1 MLARSIPNEI
11 RRLRNKGSEANFV
24 FFSPDGQK
32 FYEPAKRCP
41 DCDTSGQVMGE
52 KAVIDYVN
60 GGSLVEIVAT
70 CLECEGLG
78 FVVDDSD
85 GEEEA

>member
-1 MLARSIPNEI
+1 MKYGGLEV
-11 RRLRNKGSEANFV
+11 KGNEANFV
-24 FFSPDGQK
+24 FYSADGQR
-32 FYEPAKRCP
+32 FLEPAKKCT
-41 DCDTSGQVMGE
+41 DCDATGQVDGE
-52 KAVIDYVN
+52 IAHTDYVN

-85 GEEEA
+85 EQA

>member
-1 MLARSIPNEI
+1 MRYGGLEV
-11 RRLRNKGSEANFV
+11 KGSEANFV
-24 FFSPDGQK
+24 FYSADGQR
-32 FYEPAKRCP
+32 FLEPAKKCP
-41 DCDTSGQVMGE
+41 DCYASGQVLGE
-52 KAVIDYVN
+52 KATVDYVN

-85 GEEEA
+85 DD

>member
-1 MLARSIPNEI
+1 MKYGGLEI
-11 RRLRNKGSEANFV
+11 KGSEANFV

-60 GGSLVEIVAT
+60 GGSLVEIVALKRVHSIVQGT
-70 CLECEGLG
+70 NSRS
-78 FVVDDSD
+78 FSSS
-85 GEEEA
+85 GEVSF

>member
-1 MLARSIPNEI
+1 MRYGGLAV
-11 RRLRNKGSEANFV
+11 KGNEANFV
-24 FFSPDGQK
+24 FYSADGQR
-32 FYEPAKRCP
+32 FLEPAKKCA
-41 DCDTSGQVMGE
+41 DCNATGQVDGE
-52 KAVIDYVN
+52 VVRTDYVN

-85 GEEEA
+85 T